1 MHMLRLWLIMLQ
13 VLYSDLL
20 PDHISPLD
28 AGGHLMM
35 TRFLISKSVW
45 LDSYDAFDE
54 TPLHLAAR
62 G

>member
-1 MHMLRLWLIMLQ
+1 MLMLRLWLIILH
-13 VLYSDLL
+13 VLFSDLL
-20 PDHISPLD
+20 ITSPLD
-28 AGGHLMM
+28 TGGHLMM

-45 LDSYDAFDE
+45 LDSYDASDE